1 MSLTGKQ
8 LIGMDVTGAG
18 DGEFFAV
25 NPVTGKPLAPA
36 FGEGTA
42 VDVDRAAQVAERD
55 FDPYRAMDFDRRG
68 AFLETIG
75 AELMALGDELLLR
88 AAEETGLPMA
98 RLEGERGRTVNQ
110 LKLFAQMVRKGSW
123 VGARIDRGN
132 PERTP
137 LPKPDLRMLHLPLGP
152 VAIFGASNFPLAFSV
167 AGGDT
172 ASALAAGCPVLVKGH
187 PAHPGTSELAGQ
199 AIVSAIRECGMPAG
213 TFSLIQG
220 RANEVGIAM
229 ARHPHIKAVAF
240 TGSLRGGRALFDLA
254 AARPEPIPVFAE
266 MGSINPVFLLP
277 GALGE
282 RSAQIAAGFVG
293 AITLGVGQFCTN
305 PGVLV
310 AIRGPEL
317 ETFVE
322 QVESGLAQKPA
333 GTMLH
338 AGIRDNFQAGV
349 TRLAAVTGVLQ
360 KGEPGAPGSGGCAVA
375 PVLLRTDCRTFL
387 AHPALEE
394 EVFGPASL
402 LVECDSFDELLAV
415 ARHIRGQLTAT
426 IHGAKDDFPVIPP
439 LARVLE
445 RKSGRLIF
453 NGFPTGV
460 EVCHA
465 MTHGGPYPA
474 TTDSRFTSVGTAA
487 INRFLR
493 PVSYQDF
500 PTALLPGIL
509 HDCCTLQP
517 WRLIDG
523 ELTRD

>member
-8 LIGMDVTGAG
+8 RIGLEIKGSG

-25 NPVTGKPLAPA
+25 NPVTGERLFPA
-36 FGEGTA
+36 FDEGTSA
-42 VDVDRAAQVAERD
+42 DVDQAAQLAERD
-55 FDPYRAMDFDRRG
+55 FDTYRATDFAVRG
-68 AFLETIG
+68 GFLETI
-75 AELMALGDELLLR
+75 ADELMALGDDLLLR
-88 AAEETGLPMA
+88 AAEETGLPRA

-110 LKLFAQMVRKGSW
+110 LKLFAQMVREGSW

-132 PERTP
+132 PNRTP
-137 LPKPDLRMLHLPLGP
+137 LPKPDVRMLYLPLGP

-172 ASALAAGCPVLVKGH
+172 ASALAAGCPVVVKGH

-199 AIVSAIRECGMPAG
+199 AIVSASRKCGMPPG
-213 TFSLIQG
+213 TFSLLQG
-220 RANEVGIAM
+220 SKYEVGIAM
-229 ARHPHIKAVAF
+229 VQHPLIRAVAF

-254 AARPEPIPVFAE
+254 AVRPEPIPVFAE

-277 GALGE
+277 GALRKRGE
-282 RSAQIAAGFVG
+282 QIAVDFGG
-293 AITLGVGQFCTN
+293 ALTLGVGQFCTN
-305 PGVLV
+305 PGVV
-310 AIRGPEL
+310 FAIRGPEL
-317 ETFVE
+317 ESFVAWLE
-322 QVESGLAQKPA
+322 AELAEKPA
-333 GTMLH
+333 GVLLH
-338 AGIRDNFQAGV
+338 AGIRQNFQDGV
-349 TRLAAVTGVLQ
+349 ARLAAVKGVLQ
-360 KGEPGAPGSGGCAVA
+360 KGDPGAPGSGGCAAA

-387 AHPALEE
+387 AHASLEE

-402 LVECDSFDELLAV
+402 LVECDSLDELLAA

-426 IHGAKDDFPVIPP
+426 IHGEDVDSQTIAS

-445 RKSGRLIF
+445 RKAGRLIY

-465 MTHGGPYPA
+465 MTHGGPCPA

-487 INRFLR
+487 VNRFLR

-500 PTALLPGIL
+500 PKDLLPEIL
-509 HDCCTLQP
+509 HDSCALTP

-523 ELTRD
+523 ELTRG